1 MFWADTCRVMCLI
14 FCKNT
19 SNLAS
24 FKSNFSDMNLQ
35 IPSVQLNNGKS
46 MPTLGLGV
54 YAPEQ
59 KQEVGQAV
67 EAALSVGYRLFDA
80 AAIYGN
86 EIEVGQALNQ
96 GGVSRKE
103 LFVTSKVWMDDMG
116 YDSTMRAFEKS
127 LKDLALDYLD
137 LYLIHWPKD
146 QHRKETWKAL
156 ESLHEQGVVH
166 SIGVSNYYQKHLEEL
181 FVYAHVCPAVNQI
194 ELSPFC
200 YLPEELAFCKQN
212 NIQVEGY
219 APVVRGLKK
228 EHPVLVDIAR
238 KWSKSTY
245 QILIRWVIEQ
255 GAVTI
260 PKSINPERMIENAEV
275 FDFALDAEDMAR
287 LAVLYDNTR
296 VAWDPRDF

>member
-1 MFWADTCRVMCLI
+1 MDLF

-35 IPSVQLNNGKS
+35 IPFVKLNNGIL
-46 MPTLGLGV
+46 MPALGLGV

-59 KQEVGQAV
+59 QQEVGRAV
-67 EAALSVGYRLFDA
+67 EAALSVGYRLIDA
-80 AAIYGN
+80 ASIYGN
-86 EIEVGQALNQ
+86 EKEVGEALLQ
-96 GGVSRKE
+96 GGVPRNE
-103 LFVTSKVWMDDMG
+103 IFVTSKVWIDDMG
-116 YDSTMRAFEKS
+116 YDPTLRAFEKS
-127 LKDLALDYLD
+127 MKDLSLDYMD

-146 QHRKETWKAL
+146 QHRKDTWKAL
-156 ESLHEQGVVH
+156 ESLYDQGVVK

-181 FVYAHVCPAVNQI
+181 FVYANVCPAINQI

-219 APVVRGLKK
+219 APVVRGQKK

-238 KWSKSTY
+238 KYGKSTY

-260 PKSINPERMIENAEV
+260 PKSIHKDRMIENAEV
-275 FDFALDAEDMAR
+275 FDFSLDEDDLARMAM
-287 LAVLYDNTR
+287 LYDNTR

>member
-1 MFWADTCRVMCLI
+1 M
-14 FCKNT
+14 
-19 SNLAS
+19 AS

-166 SIGVSNYYQKHLEEL
+166 SIGVSNYYQKHFEEL

-200 YLPEELAFCKQN
+200 YLPEELTFCKQN

-228 EHPVLVDIAR
+228 EHPVLVGIAR

>member
-1 MFWADTCRVMCLI
+1 
-14 FCKNT
+14 
-19 SNLAS
+19 
-24 FKSNFSDMNLQ
+24 MNLQ
-35 IPSVQLNNGKS
+35 IPSVQLNNGIS
-46 MPTLGLGV
+46 MPALGLGV

-59 KQEVGQAV
+59 QQEVGLAV
-67 EAALSVGYRLFDA
+67 ESALTLGYRLIDA

-86 EIEVGQALNQ
+86 EIEVGQALKQ
-96 GGVSRKE
+96 GGVPRKE

-127 LKDLALDYLD
+127 LKDLALEYLD

-156 ESLHEQGVVH
+156 ESLHEQGVVR

-275 FDFALDAEDMAR
+275 FDFALDAEDLAR

>member
-1 MFWADTCRVMCLI
+1 
-14 FCKNT
+14 
-19 SNLAS
+19 
-24 FKSNFSDMNLQ
+24 MNLQ
-35 IPSVQLNNGKS
+35 IPSVQLNNGFS
-46 MPTLGLGV
+46 MPALGLGV

-59 KQEVGQAV
+59 QEEVGQAV
-67 EAALSVGYRLFDA
+67 EAALAVGYRLFDA
-80 AAIYGN
+80 ASIYGN
-86 EIEVGQALNQ
+86 EKEVGAALAQ
-96 GGVSRKE
+96 GGVARNE

-116 YDSTMRAFEKS
+116 FDTTMRAFEKS
-127 LKDLALDYLD
+127 LKDLALDYMD
-137 LYLIHWPKD
+137 LYLIHWPKE

-156 ESLHEQGVVH
+156 ESLYDQGVVK

-200 YLPEELAFCKQN
+200 YLPEELDFCKHN
-212 NIQVEGY
+212 HIQLEGY
-219 APVVRGLKK
+219 APVVRGQKK
-228 EHPVLVDIAR
+228 DHPVLVDIAR
-238 KWSKSTY
+238 KYGKSTY

-275 FDFALDAEDMAR
+275 FDFALDADDLAR
-287 LAVLYDNTR
+287 MAVLYDNTR

>member
-1 MFWADTCRVMCLI
+1 M
-14 FCKNT
+14 
-19 SNLAS
+19 AS

-35 IPSVQLNNGKS
+35 IPSVQLNNGIS
-46 MPTLGLGV
+46 MPALGLGV

-59 KQEVGQAV
+59 QQEVGLAV
-67 EAALSVGYRLFDA
+67 ESALSLGYRLIDA

-86 EIEVGQALNQ
+86 EIEVGQALKQ
-96 GGVSRKE
+96 SGVPRKE

-127 LKDLALDYLD
+127 LKDLALDYMD

-156 ESLHEQGVVH
+156 ESLYDQGVVK

-200 YLPEELAFCKQN
+200 YLPEELTFCKQN

-260 PKSINPERMIENAEV
+260 PKSIHPERMIENAEV

>member
-1 MFWADTCRVMCLI
+1 M
-14 FCKNT
+14 
-19 SNLAS
+19 AS
-24 FKSNFSDMNLQ
+24 FKSKFSDMNLQ
-35 IPSVQLNNGKS
+35 IPSVQLNNGIS
-46 MPTLGLGV
+46 MPALGLGV

-59 KQEVGQAV
+59 QQEVGQAV
-67 EAALSVGYRLFDA
+67 EAALAVGYRLFDA

-86 EIEVGQALNQ
+86 EKEVGEALRQ
-96 GGVSRKE
+96 GGVSRND

-116 YDSTMRAFEKS
+116 FDSTMRAFEKS
-127 LKDLALDYLD
+127 LLDLSLDYMD

-156 ESLHEQGVVH
+156 ESLYDQGVVK

-181 FVYAHVCPAVNQI
+181 FVYANVCPAVNQI

-200 YLPEELAFCKQN
+200 YLPEELAFCMQN
-212 NIQVEGY
+212 NIQLEGY
-219 APVVRGLKK
+219 APVVRGQKK
-228 EHPVLVDIAR
+228 DHPVLMDIAR
-238 KWSKSTY
+238 KYGKSTY

-260 PKSINPERMIENAEV
+260 PKSIHPERMIENAEV
-275 FDFALDAEDMAR
+275 FDFALDADDLAR
-287 LAVLYDNTR
+287 MAVLYDNTR

>member
-1 MFWADTCRVMCLI
+1 
-14 FCKNT
+14 
-19 SNLAS
+19 LAS

-35 IPSVQLNNGKS
+35 IPSVQLNNGIS
-46 MPTLGLGV
+46 MPALGLGV

-59 KQEVGQAV
+59 QQEVGLAV
-67 EAALSVGYRLFDA
+67 ESALSLGYRLIDA

-86 EIEVGQALNQ
+86 EIEVGQALKQ
-96 GGVSRKE
+96 SGVPRKE

-127 LKDLALDYLD
+127 LKDLALDYMD

-156 ESLHEQGVVH
+156 ESLYDQGVVK

-200 YLPEELAFCKQN
+200 YLPEELTFCKQN

-260 PKSINPERMIENAEV
+260 PKSIHPERMIENAEV

>member
-1 MFWADTCRVMCLI
+1 MRLE
-14 FCKNT
+14 
-19 SNLAS
+19 
-24 FKSNFSDMNLQ
+24 
-35 IPSVQLNNGKS
+35 IPSIQLNNGFS

-59 KQEVGQAV
+59 QKEVGQAV
-67 EAALSVGYRLFDA
+67 ETALMVGYRLYDA
-80 AAIYGN
+80 ASIYGN
-86 EIEVGQALNQ
+86 EKEVGDALLQ
-96 GGVSRKE
+96 GGVPRNE
-103 LFVTSKVWMDDMG
+103 IFVTSKVWIDDMG
-116 YDSTMRAFEKS
+116 YDATLRAFETS
-127 LKDLALDYLD
+127 MKDLSLDYLD

-146 QHRKETWKAL
+146 QHRKDTWKAL
-156 ESLHEQGVVH
+156 ESLYDQGVVK

-181 FVYAHVCPAVNQI
+181 FVYANVCPAINQI

-219 APVVRGLKK
+219 APVVRGQKK

-238 KWSKSTY
+238 KYGKSTY

-260 PKSINPERMIENAEV
+260 PKSIQKDRMIENAEV
-275 FDFALDAEDMAR
+275 FDFALDAEDLVRMG
-287 LAVLYDNTR
+287 VLYDNTR

>member
-1 MFWADTCRVMCLI
+1 M
-14 FCKNT
+14 
-19 SNLAS
+19 AS

-200 YLPEELAFCKQN
+200 YLPEELTFCKQN

-228 EHPVLVDIAR
+228 EHPVLVGIAR

>member
-1 MFWADTCRVMCLI
+1 M
-14 FCKNT
+14 
-19 SNLAS
+19 AS
-24 FKSNFSDMNLQ
+24 FKSNFSNMNLQ
-35 IPSVQLNNGKS
+35 IPSVQLNNGIS
-46 MPTLGLGV
+46 MPALGLGV

-59 KQEVGQAV
+59 QQEVGLAV
-67 EAALSVGYRLFDA
+67 ESALTLGYRLIDA

-86 EIEVGQALNQ
+86 EIEVGQALKQ
-96 GGVSRKE
+96 SGVPRKE

-127 LKDLALDYLD
+127 LKDLALDYMD
-137 LYLIHWPKD
+137 LYLIHWPKG

-156 ESLHEQGVVH
+156 ESLHEQGVVR

>member
-1 MFWADTCRVMCLI
+1 M
-14 FCKNT
+14 
-19 SNLAS
+19 AS

-35 IPSVQLNNGKS
+35 IPSVQLNNRKS

-200 YLPEELAFCKQN
+200 YLPEELTFCKQN

-228 EHPVLVDIAR
+228 EHPVLVGIAR

>member
-1 MFWADTCRVMCLI
+1 MDLF

-35 IPSVQLNNGKS
+35 IPFVKLNNGIL
-46 MPTLGLGV
+46 MPALGLGV

-59 KQEVGQAV
+59 QQEVGRAV
-67 EAALSVGYRLFDA
+67 EAALSVGYRLIDA
-80 AAIYGN
+80 ASIYGN
-86 EIEVGQALNQ
+86 EKEVGEALLQ
-96 GGVSRKE
+96 GGVPRNE
-103 LFVTSKVWMDDMG
+103 IFVTSKVWIDDMG
-116 YDSTMRAFEKS
+116 YDATLRAFEKS
-127 LKDLALDYLD
+127 MKDLSLDYMD

-146 QHRKETWKAL
+146 QHRKDTWKAL
-156 ESLHEQGVVH
+156 ESLNDQGVVK

-181 FVYAHVCPAVNQI
+181 FVYANVCPAINQI

-200 YLPEELAFCKQN
+200 YLPEELAFCKKN

-219 APVVRGLKK
+219 APVVRGQKK
-228 EHPVLVDIAR
+228 EHPVLVDVAR
-238 KWSKSTY
+238 KYGKSTY

-260 PKSINPERMIENAEV
+260 PKSIHKDRMIENAEV
-275 FDFALDAEDMAR
+275 FDFSLDEDDLAR
-287 LAVLYDNTR
+287 MAVLYDNTR

>member
-1 MFWADTCRVMCLI
+1 MDLF

-35 IPSVQLNNGKS
+35 IPSVQLNNGIS
-46 MPTLGLGV
+46 MPALGLGV

-59 KQEVGQAV
+59 QEEVGQAV
-67 EAALSVGYRLFDA
+67 EAALALGYRLFDA
-80 AAIYGN
+80 ASIYGN
-86 EIEVGQALNQ
+86 EKEVGAALQQ
-96 GGVSRKE
+96 GGVARNE

-116 YDSTMRAFEKS
+116 YDSTLRAFEKS
-127 LKDLALDYLD
+127 LKDLGLDYMD

-146 QHRKETWKAL
+146 QQRKDTWKAL
-156 ESLHEQGVVH
+156 ESLYEQGVVK

-181 FVYAHVCPAVNQI
+181 FVYANVCPAINQI

-200 YLPEELAFCKQN
+200 YLPEELDFCKQN
-212 NIQVEGY
+212 HIQLEGY
-219 APVVRGLKK
+219 APVVRGQKK
-228 EHPVLVDIAR
+228 DHPVLVDIAR
-238 KWSKSTY
+238 KYGKSTY

-255 GAVTI
+255 GAITI
-260 PKSINPERMIENAEV
+260 PKSIHPERMIENAEV
-275 FDFALDAEDMAR
+275 FDFALDADDLAR
-287 LAVLYDNTR
+287 MAVLYDNTR

>member
-1 MFWADTCRVMCLI
+1 M
-14 FCKNT
+14 
-19 SNLAS
+19 AS

-86 EIEVGQALNQ
+86 EIEVGQALKQ
-96 GGVSRKE
+96 GGVPRKE

-200 YLPEELAFCKQN
+200 YLPEELTFCKQN

-228 EHPVLVDIAR
+228 EHPVLVGIAR

-287 LAVLYDNTR
+287 LVVLYDNTR